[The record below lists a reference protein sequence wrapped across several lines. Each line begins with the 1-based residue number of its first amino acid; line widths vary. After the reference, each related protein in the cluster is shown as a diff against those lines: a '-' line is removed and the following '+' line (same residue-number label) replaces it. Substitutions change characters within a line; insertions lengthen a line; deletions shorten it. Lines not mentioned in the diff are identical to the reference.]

1 MILRT
6 AHVES
11 RGVVMPMGD
20 PEAGRAAAAGTEPGS
35 QMSVWDL
42 PERGAR
48 GPKPRHGRPAVAAAA
63 VRIADT
69 QGLSALTMRRVPP
82 APGLSP
88 MSPYNYT
95 PAHNHL
101 PHPP

>member
-20 PEAGRAAAAGTEPGS
+20 PEARRAAAAGTEPGS

-69 QGLSALTMRRVPP
+69 QGLSALTMPPAARQLRLATVPP
-82 APGLSP
+82 FHHGPAEDPPSP
-88 MSPYNYT
+88 PI
-95 PAHNHL
+95 
-101 PHPP
+101 